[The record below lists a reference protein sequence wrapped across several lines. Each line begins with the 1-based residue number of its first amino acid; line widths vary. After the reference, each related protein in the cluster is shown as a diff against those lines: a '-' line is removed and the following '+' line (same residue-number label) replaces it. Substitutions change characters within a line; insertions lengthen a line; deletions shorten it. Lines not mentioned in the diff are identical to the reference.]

1 MTVSKDSS
9 TPISQIKQLFNFSN
23 FINMQK
29 QRLKQLQLDQ
39 PGPKKQSSAY
49 RKFYDEQ
56 LVLLQ
61 QQYPKR
67 TTEELIKLIN
77 LKWKVKEKMNKQKY
91 FQKNGYVNIND
102 TERVPVPQPP
112 PPVMIIF
119 QKQMRKQLEMT
130 HPEYNG
136 TQIDRTIKF
145 EWGSNSA
152 LKEKAAEEYKKL
164 RQEFENQ
171 KKEFIIKYGFW
182 PQHKKHQGESGNQ
195 IQHPSQQANPLACL
209 LNKKV
214 KYE

>member
-1 MTVSKDSS
+1 
-9 TPISQIKQLFNFSN
+9 
-23 FINMQK
+23 MQK

-39 PGPKKQSSAY
+39 PTPIKQSSAY

-56 LVLLQ
+56 FVILQ

-67 TTEELIKLIN
+67 TTEELIKLIK
-77 LKWKVKEKMNKQKY
+77 LKWKAKERMNTHKY
-91 FQKNGYVNIND
+91 FQKNGFVNIND

-112 PPVMIIF
+112 PSVMIIF
-119 QKQMRKQLEMT
+119 QKQMRQHLEMT

-152 LKEKAAEEYKKL
+152 LKEKAADEYKKL

-182 PQHKKHQGESGNQ
+182 PQHKKFQGEQVKQ
-195 IQHPSQQANPLACL
+195 IQNTSYQPNPLVQL

>member
-1 MTVSKDSS
+1 MS
-9 TPISQIKQLFNFSN
+9 
-23 FINMQK
+23 K
-29 QRLKQLQLDQ
+29 QRSKQQQPDQ
-39 PGPKKQSSAY
+39 SGPEKQSSAY
-49 RKFYDEQ
+49 RKFCDQE

-77 LKWKVKEKMNKQKY
+77 LKWLVKEKEKINNKKY
-91 FQKNGYVNIND
+91 FQQNGFVIIND
-102 TERVPVPQPP
+102 NEKVPVPQPP

-119 QKQMRKQLEMT
+119 QKQMRQQLEMT

-171 KKEFIIKYGFW
+171 KKEFKIKYGFW
-182 PQHKKHQGESGNQ
+182 PQHKKHLGEQGNQ
-195 IQHPSQQANPLACL
+195 IHHSSQQANPLACL

-214 KYE
+214 KQE